1 MLQTRTLRE
10 NILQWLGHIM
20 FNEVLLYSLL
30 FFTGMAVWLPIYRY
44 MVSRWVGDHV
54 VQRCE
59 TGEIDLN
66 YLLDTGGVFDE
77 LADRVVTLFKQHML
91 AEMGQLSRSAGSVT
105 GEDGEVLDPIGMG
118 IEASGEI
125 LKAVGM
131 KKPPAILQYKLAQV
145 LGQMVDGHNQPGNDF
160 MPPPEFGP

>member
-1 MLQTRTLRE
+1 
-10 NILQWLGHIM
+10 M
-20 FNEVLLYSLL
+20 FNEVILYSLL
-30 FFTGMAVWLPIYRY
+30 FFGGMAIWIPLYFYVVAPFI
-44 MVSRWVGDHV
+44 GDHV
-54 VQRCE
+54 VRRCE

-66 YLLDTGGVFDE
+66 YLLDNGGVFDE
-77 LADRVVTLFKQHML
+77 LATRVVTLFKQHML
-91 AEMGQLSRSAGSVT
+91 AEMGQLSRSAGSVSD
-105 GEDGEVLDPIGMG
+105 DGEVLDPIGMG

-145 LGQMVDGHNQPGNDF
+145 LGQMVDSHNSPGNDF